1 MRYGLSLRYGNE
13 TGVMMQSA
21 RERLSGTF
29 KLSYNKQGK
38 FFASNTLTVNR
49 STSQDPSYGSFSNFS
64 KQNPYQ
70 SPYDAM
76 VSCSQSLSTTWII
89 RSMRPLS
96 GASTA
101 LGAWTS

>member
-49 STSQDPSYGSFSNFS
+49 STSQIPATALLELLEQTPTSR
-64 KQNPYQ
+64 PMMR
-70 SPYDAM
+70 M
-76 VSCSQSLSTTWII
+76 VSCSPSLSTTWII
-89 RSMRPLS
+89 RSTKPLS

>member
-29 KLSYNKQGK
+29 KLSYNRQGK

-64 KQNPYQ
+64 KQNPT
-70 SPYDAM
+70 SRPMMRM
-76 VSCSQSLSTTWII
+76 VSARQA
-89 RSMRPLS
+89 R
-96 GASTA
+96 A
-101 LGAWTS
+101 